1 MTHRPAAAMIAGL
14 IAAAAAMLP
23 GLAVA
28 DDTAPP
34 ASEWRGYCQVYLQ
47 ALDGTAKGNDLD
59 ITYCLGIT
67 KGLLNGMRVG
77 SQIGAL
83 SFGSRLAVKY
93 ELDADEVF
101 KQFQRVEPSQLMRI
115 CAPAA
120 TPASDYVRAVMAHL
134 ERNPDDV
141 RRPIGEV
148 FFEGL
153 QQTWPCD

>member
-1 MTHRPAAAMIAGL
+1 MTNRTAMAAIAGL
-14 IAAAAAMLP
+14 IAAALTMLP
-23 GLAVA
+23 GQPRA
-28 DDTAPP
+28 DDTSPP

-101 KQFQRVEPSQLMRI
+101 KQFQMIEPPQLMRI
-115 CAPAA
+115 CAPAQ
-120 TPASDYVRAVMAHL
+120 TPAADYVRAVMAHL
-134 ERNPDDV
+134 DRNPDDV
-141 RRPIGEV
+141 QRPIGEV

-153 QQTWPCD
+153 QKTWPCD

>member
-1 MTHRPAAAMIAGL
+1 MHRVAVAALASLFAVVTTTS
-14 IAAAAAMLP
+14 P
-23 GLAVA
+23 GRAYA
-28 DDTAPP
+28 DDTSPP
-34 ASEWRGYCQVYLQ
+34 ASEWRGYCKAYLE
-47 ALDGTAKGNDLD
+47 ALDGGAKDNDLD

-101 KQFQRVEPSQLMRI
+101 KQFQMVEPMQLMRV
-115 CAPAA
+115 CAPAQ
-120 TPASDYVRAVMAHL
+120 TPAADYVHAVMAHL
-134 ERNPDDV
+134 ERNPDAV
-141 RRPIGEV
+141 QRSIGEV

-153 QQTWPCD
+153 QQAWPCR

>member
-1 MTHRPAAAMIAGL
+1 MTHRPAAAAIAGV
-14 IAAAAAMLP
+14 IAAVATALP
-23 GLAVA
+23 GAAGA
-28 DDTAPP
+28 DDTTPP

-101 KQFQRVEPSQLMRI
+101 KQFQMIEPSQLMRI
-115 CAPAA
+115 CAPAQTSA
-120 TPASDYVRAVMAHL
+120 GDYVRAVMAHL
-134 ERNPDDV
+134 DQSPDDV